1 MSVLSRS
8 ITISRAARDRDRSRQ
23 HRHPALRHA
32 GRPLLPRLLRRL
44 LLSAALRLLRPAPAA
59 GEATAR
65 QCCRQRRCGRGSGTH
80 RCADTPQVAQGA
92 HRAARRLG
100 LCQRGA
106 DGVVRGEPRRLR
118 VRLGAQLPPGGS
130 AGCRIGRGQVPA
142 SCVWRAGPGVPRFPL
157 SNARQLEPEAAG
169 ALYED
174 LYCARGEAENR
185 IGEQFELFADR
196 ASSATMP
203 ANQLRMWFSAMAYVL
218 VDSLRRVGLRHTQFA
233 DAAVATIRLKLLKLG
248 AQVRSSVRR
257 LHFALA
263 SGCPNKVEFEMA
275 YLYLRRTFNSS

>member
-1 MSVLSRS
+1 VFRDFQYCTIDSWSRTRRVVGKAEHTLEGANPRFIVTS
-8 ITISRAARDRDRSRQ
+8 LRRSRV
-23 HRHPALRHA
+23 AYD
-32 GRPLLPRLLRRL
+32 
-44 LLSAALRLLRPAPAA
+44 
-59 GEATAR
+59 AR
-65 QCCRQRRCGRGSGTH
+65 
-80 RCADTPQVAQGA
+80 
-92 HRAARRLG
+92 
-100 LCQRGA
+100 
-106 DGVVRGEPRRLR
+106 
-118 VRLGAQLPPGGS
+118 
-130 AGCRIGRGQVPA
+130 
-142 SCVWRAGPGVPRFPL
+142 
-157 SNARQLEPEAAG
+157 
-169 ALYED
+169 ALYEK

-218 VDSLRRVGLRHTQFA
+218 VDSLRRIGLRHTQFA